1 MKKIF
6 AISVIAICV
15 SLLASVTTAYFTD
28 QGTARNIITA
38 GAVGITVVEQQKT
51 AEGLVEYPKE
61 KIVVMPGTKV
71 SKIVSVRADEAS
83 AYVRARYE
91 IIIFDAEGEDM
102 ELDEQT
108 ITSIV
113 GIDPDKEHWTEKSG
127 WWYFHKALVGGEATE
142 PLFTE
147 VVFSGPEMTNEYQGC
162 TVEIHIITEAVQAAN
177 NGNTVWEAE
186 GWPEEGR

>member
-1 MKKIF
+1 MKKMF

-28 QGTARNIITA
+28 QGTARNVITA
-38 GAVGITVVEQQKT
+38 GAVGVTVVEQQKT

-91 IIIFDAEGEDM
+91 IIIFDAEGKDM

-108 ITSIV
+108 LTSIV
-113 GIDPDKEHWTEKSG
+113 GIAPDKEHWTEKSG
-127 WWYFHKALVGGEATE
+127 WWYFNKALVGGEATE

-177 NGNTVWEAE
+177 NGNTVWEAA